1 MLYAESLKTGFS
13 KSSPMKKI
21 SIISGLTLLLLV
33 LSQCNPERDPNDGLS
48 TRTVGPQADGS
59 ILVPTNQLLRPEGF
73 QILFPG
79 RPVDLA
85 LSPDGNWL
93 AVLNKNSLDLIRVS
107 DRTIMQTLALNGGGS
122 FNGLSFSA
130 DGDQIYVSQ
139 SRDKI
144 YMAQKDQNNILNWA
158 EPIQFPE
165 AGIGGHPVPG
175 GFSINAGGDRMYV
188 PLSRSNTLAVV
199 ELADVSITEIP
210 VGVSPYEVLLFSP
223 KKAYVSNWGG
233 RQPEEGDPSYTTSG
247 SEIVID
253 PRTGIASSG
262 TVSVIDLEAQKQIKS
277 IEVGLHPGA
286 MVLSPDRARLYVACA
301 NSDIISVIDTENDV
315 LLDSISVRLAKDLP
329 FGSAPNALAI
339 SPDGTQL
346 YVANG
351 TDNALCVI
359 QLDKKNELAGFIPT
373 GWYPGAVILDK
384 DATFLF
390 VANTKGIGSRNMRTD
405 RPGYN
410 THDHLGSISIIALPD
425 KARLQTMT
433 QVVKENNSFEKMK
446 KQLGLENKA
455 SRRVAVPQFPGQESH
470 FKHVVYIIK
479 ENRTYDQVFGDM
491 KQGNG
496 DSSLLHFGW
505 EVTPNH
511 HALAE
516 EFVLMDNYYCSGVL
530 SADGHQWTDE
540 AYVTDYIEKFFGG
553 FPRSYPYDGGDP
565 LAYAASGFIWDNV
578 LNNGLS
584 YRNYGEFV
592 DAVIEPQNATFTDI
606 YQDFL
611 AGTNR
616 ISIRAKSNL
625 PQMEPFTCPTFI
637 GFPEKVP
644 DVYRAAEFIKE
655 LKGFEKKDNFPNFII
670 MLLPNDHTSGTRP
683 GLPTPRAAVADND
696 LALGRVV
703 EALSH
708 SKFWKE
714 TCIFVT
720 EDDPQAGLDH
730 VDGHRTVGLVIS
742 PYTKRG
748 EVISTNYSQI
758 NMFRTIEN
766 ILGLPPLNQFDLA
779 AEPMV
784 DCFTSRADFTPY
796 VALPNRIP
804 LDELNPELLSLS
816 GDALYWAQKSLEQDL
831 DELDRI
837 DEDTFNRIIWHS
849 VKGYDVPYPQLTENR

>member
-1 MLYAESLKTGFS
+1 M
-13 KSSPMKKI
+13 
-21 SIISGLTLLLLV
+21 SGLTLLLLV
-33 LSQCNPERDPNDGLS
+33 LSQCNVITEQNDSLS
-48 TRTVGPQADGS
+48 PQTIGPQEDGS
-59 ILVPTNQLLRPEGF
+59 ILVPTNQLLRPAGF
-73 QILFPG
+73 QIMFPG

-85 LSPDGNWL
+85 LSPDGKWL
-93 AVLNKNSLDLIRVS
+93 AVLNKNSLDLIRVL
-107 DRTIMQTLALNGGGS
+107 DRTIMQTLPLKGGGS
-122 FNGLSFSA
+122 FKGLSFSA
-130 DGDQIYVSQ
+130 DGNQIYVSQ

-144 YMAQKDQNNILNWA
+144 FIAQKDHNNILNWI
-158 EPIQFPE
+158 EPIQFQE

-175 GFSINAGGDRMYV
+175 GFAFNTGGDRMYV

-199 ELADVSITEIP
+199 ELANTSITEIP
-210 VGVSPYEVLLFSP
+210 VGVSPYEVKILSAQ
-223 KKAYVSNWGG
+223 KAYVSNWGG
-233 RQPEEGDPSYTTSG
+233 RQPEAGDPTYTTSG

-262 TVSVIDLEAQKQIKS
+262 SVSVIDLELQEQIKS

-286 MVLSPDRARLYVACA
+286 MVLSPDKSRLYIACA
-301 NSDIISVIDTENDV
+301 NSDIISVIDTEKDV
-315 LLDSISVRLAKDLP
+315 VVESISVSMEKGLP

-346 YVANG
+346 FVANG
-351 TDNALCVI
+351 TDNAVCVI
-359 QLDKKNELAGFIPT
+359 QLDEKNKITGFIPT
-373 GWYPGAVILDK
+373 GWYPGALSLDK
-384 DATFLF
+384 NAKFLF

-405 RPGYN
+405 RSAYN
-410 THDHLGSISIIALPD
+410 THDHMGSISIIPLPD
-425 KARLQTMT
+425 KAKLHTLT
-433 QVVKENNSFEKMK
+433 ETVKENNSYARMM
-446 KQLGLENKA
+446 KQLGRENKSA
-455 SRRVAVPQFPGQESH
+455 RRAAVPQFPGQESH

-496 DSSLLHFGW
+496 DSSLVHFGR

-540 AYVTDYIEKFFGG
+540 AYVTDYIEKFFGD

-578 LNNGLS
+578 LQHGLS

-592 DAVIEPQNATFTDI
+592 DALIKPENATFTDI
-606 YQDFL
+606 YKDFL
-611 AGTNR
+611 AGTNK

-625 PQMEPFTCPTFI
+625 PQMEPYTCPTFI
-637 GFPEKVP
+637 GFPNKVP

-655 LKGFEKKDNFPNFII
+655 LEEFEKNDSFPNFII
-670 MLLPNDHTSGTRP
+670 MLLPNDHTSGTKP

-703 EALSH
+703 EALSR

-748 EVISTNYSQI
+748 KVISTNYSQI
-758 NMFRTIEN
+758 NMFRTMEN

-779 AEPMV
+779 AEPMF
-784 DCFTSRADFTPY
+784 DCFSNKADFTPY
-796 VALPNRIP
+796 IALANRIP
-804 LDELNPELLSLS
+804 LDELNPELISLS
-816 GDALYWAQKSLEQDL
+816 SDALYWAQKSMEQNL

-849 VKGYDVPYPQLTENR
+849 VKGYDIPYPVLKENN

>member
-1 MLYAESLKTGFS
+1 MYLMKRISHL
-13 KSSPMKKI
+13 SS
-21 SIISGLTLLLLV
+21 LTLLLLI
-33 LSQCNPERDPNDGLS
+33 LSQCNIETEQNDSLS

-59 ILVPTNQLLRPEGF
+59 ILVPTNQLLRPSGF
-73 QILFPG
+73 QIMFPG
-79 RPVDLA
+79 RPVDLT
-85 LSPDGNWL
+85 LSPDGKWL
-93 AVLNKNSLDLIRVS
+93 AVLNKNSLDLIRVL
-107 DRTIMQTLALNGGGS
+107 DRTIMQTLPLKGGGS
-122 FNGLSFSA
+122 FKGVSFSA
-130 DGDQIYVSQ
+130 DGNQIYVSQ

-144 YMAQKDQNNILNWA
+144 FIAQKDHNNILNWT
-158 EPIQFPE
+158 EPIQFQEPE
-165 AGIGGHPVPG
+165 IGGHPVPG
-175 GFSINAGGDRMYV
+175 GFSINDRGDRMYV

-199 ELADVSITEIP
+199 DLNKGPITEIP
-210 VGVSPYEVLLFSP
+210 VGISPYEVILLSSQ
-223 KKAYVSNWGG
+223 KAYVSNWGG
-233 RQPEEGDPSYTTSG
+233 RQPEAGDPTYTTSG

-253 PRTGIASSG
+253 PKTGIASSG
-262 TVSVIDLEAQKQIKS
+262 SVSVIDLESQKQIKS

-286 MVLSPDRARLYVACA
+286 MVLSPDKTRLYLACA
-301 NSDIISVIDTENDV
+301 NSDIISVIDTENDAV
-315 LLDSISVRLAKDLP
+315 VDSISVRLEKDLP

-339 SPDGTQL
+339 SPDGNQL
-346 YVANG
+346 FVANG

-359 QLDKKNELAGFIPT
+359 QLDKKNEIAGFIPT
-373 GWYPGAVILDK
+373 GWYPGAVSLDK
-384 DATFLF
+384 DARFLF
-390 VANTKGIGSRNMRTD
+390 VANTKGIGSRNTRAD

-410 THDHLGSISIIALPD
+410 THQHMGSISIIPLPD
-425 KARLQTMT
+425 KATLHTMT
-433 QVVKENNSFEKMK
+433 EVVKENNSFAQMM
-446 KQLGLENKA
+446 KQLGQENKKA
-455 SRRVAVPQFPGQESH
+455 RRVAVPQFPGQESH

-496 DSSLLHFGW
+496 DSSLVHFGQN
-505 EVTPNH
+505 VTPNH

-565 LAYAASGFIWDNV
+565 LAYSSTGFIWDNV
-578 LNNGLS
+578 LQHGLS

-592 DAVIEPQNATFTDI
+592 DAVIEPKNATFTDI

-611 AGTNR
+611 AGTNKIR
-616 ISIRAKSNL
+616 IRAKSNL

-655 LKGFEKKDNFPNFII
+655 LKEFEKNDSFPNFII
-670 MLLPNDHTSGTRP
+670 MLLPNDHTSGTKP

-766 ILGLPPLNQFDLA
+766 ILGIPPLNQFDLA
-779 AEPMV
+779 AEPMF
-784 DCFTSRADFTPY
+784 DCFTSKADDSPY
-796 VALPNRIP
+796 TAHPNNIP
-804 LDELNPELLSLS
+804 LDELNPELISLS
-816 GDALYWAQKSLEQDL
+816 GDARYWAQKSMEQNL

-849 VKGYDVPYPQLTENR
+849 VKGYDVPYPVLAVN